1 MIKKFM
7 LNKII
12 LVKKTY
18 FMCIQKAFQQY
29 HVESNLKHFTEE
41 YEKPS
46 ENLSNPCNTNVTQKG
61 IKVIKNTLT
70 SSQQFLS

>member
-1 MIKKFM
+1 MIKKFI
-7 LNKII
+7 LNKMI

-18 FMCIQKAFQQY
+18 FMCIQKALQHY

-46 ENLSNPCNTNVTQKG
+46 ENMSNTCDTNVTQKG
-61 IKVIKNTLT
+61 NRRGQKE
-70 SSQQFLS
+70 

>member
-1 MIKKFM
+1 M

-18 FMCIQKAFQQY
+18 FMCIQKALQQY
-29 HVESNLKHFTEE
+29 HVESNLKHFTQE

-46 ENLSNPCNTNVTQKG
+46 ENMSTLVTQMLLK
-61 IKVIKNTLT
+61 KALEEVIKNKEYIDI
-70 SSQQFLS
+70 

>member
-1 MIKKFM
+1 VCSIIKNFM

-18 FMCIQKAFQQY
+18 FMCIQKALQQY

-41 YEKPS
+41 YEKSS
-46 ENLSNPCNTNVTQKG
+46 ENMSNTCNTNVTQKG
-61 IKVIKNTLT
+61 NRRGHRE
-70 SSQQFLS
+70 